1 MVNSSKLKEEP
12 HMIKKILDSLR
23 PYFIEDTILLELKD
37 KTIRVQPV
45 DDEKDQLSWKTGMI
59 LMLISTGICFF
70 LAYSADKASA
80 QNNVNASETYTQVEA
95 SATADD
101 EVIQYDDTG
110 AYLQKDGTKISDYYP
125 IIEED
130 YKKDAFRVIGSNGLY
145 GFINKD
151 TGTEQNA
158 PCFQKAAPMEYG
170 SACVSKDGKNYYFI
184 DKNGNR
190 MTGDYEDAYPWESQG
205 QYARVKKSDGWA
217 VINKKDVTLLDKCTV
232 INPLPEITTIGTAL
246 RDNVGLVFRIEMDKE
261 PEEISIIAEIPNI
274 LEISELHYDNFA
286 VIKSENGYGVVS
298 AGGNTIIDPVYK
310 KVDWE
315 AFPFEDGSYG
325 RKLIFKCQAD
335 DGHYEIIKWD
345 PREC

>member
-1 MVNSSKLKEEP
+1 
-12 HMIKKILDSLR
+12 
-23 PYFIEDTILLELKD
+23 
-37 KTIRVQPV
+37 
-45 DDEKDQLSWKTGMI
+45 
-59 LMLISTGICFF
+59 
-70 LAYSADKASA
+70 
-80 QNNVNASETYTQVEA
+80 
-95 SATADD
+95 
-101 EVIQYDDTG
+101 
-110 AYLQKDGTKISDYYP
+110 
-125 IIEED
+125 
-130 YKKDAFRVIGSNGLY
+130 
-145 GFINKD
+145 
-151 TGTEQNA
+151 
-158 PCFQKAAPMEYG
+158 MEYG

-246 RDNVGLVFRIEMDKE
+246 RDNVGLVFHIEMDKE
-261 PEEISIIAEIPNI
+261 PEEISIIAEIHNI

-298 AGGNTIIDPVYK
+298 AGGNTFIDSVYK

-345 PREC
+345 PREN